1 MQFDEISDFLVQ
13 TVERILIKKSSFV
26 YNYFAFVF
34 SQFSLSAV
42 FMKFV
47 ASNRLSRRNFESSEI
62 RLLFTQICGTWAN
75 ISKIDTLIFINVCNK
90 FPSFTSILISSSA
103 QSSVY
108 KTLSVRGLINHKSTN
123 LLWFI
128 AWLLFQVKLYKMLL
142 D

>member
-1 MQFDEISDFLVQ
+1 MHPN
-13 TVERILIKKSSFV
+13 KKTNQSSFV
-26 YNYFAFVF
+26 YNYFPFVF

-42 FMKFV
+42 FMKIV
-47 ASNRLSRRNFESSEI
+47 ASTWLSLRYYESSEI
-62 RLLFTQICGTWAN
+62 GLLYTQICGAGTN